1 MARVAHVFA
10 FRDDK
15 VVRFTELRDVD
26 EALEAAGLRE

>member
-1 MARVAHVFA
+1 VARVAHVFA

-26 EALEAAGLRE
+26 EALAAVGMAE